1 MTRAEFNELGITE
14 EQYEEMFGE
23 KAVFDDE
30 ATAETTAEAVA
41 ESTIEVPEIA
51 ETATEP
57 ATEPAEETSTAE
69 VATETAEETTAEA
82 TVAAIVPAEAKAE
95 VIATGAAMSFTNIK
109 AAAEYLANELSLK
122 VSNTLDGLYKTKRRG
137 SNKNHGYIVT
147 FNEDK
152 TVQLAKIAQ

>member
-30 ATAETTAEAVA
+30 ATAETTTEAVA
-41 ESTIEVPEIA
+41 EPTIEVPEIA
-51 ETATEP
+51 ETATE
-57 ATEPAEETSTAE
+57 TAEETSTAE
-69 VATETAEETTAEA
+69 VATEATEETTAEA

-95 VIATGAAMSFTNIK
+95 VIATGAAMGFANIK
-109 AAAEYLANELSLK
+109 AAAEYLANELNLK

-147 FNEDK
+147 FNDDK

>member
-1 MTRAEFNELGITE
+1 MKRAEFNELGITE
-14 EQYEEMFGE
+14 AQYEEMFGE

-30 ATAETTAEAVA
+30 ATAAVA
-41 ESTIEVPEIA
+41 ETKAEETIEVPEIV
-51 ETATEP
+51 ET
-57 ATEPAEETSTAE
+57 TAE
-69 VATETAEETTAEA
+69 VAEEASTTEVAAETTEEAKAED

-95 VIATGAAMSFTNIK
+95 VIATSAAMSFENIK
-109 AAAEYLANELSLK
+109 KAAEFLATELNLK

-147 FNEDK
+147 FADDK

>member
-14 EQYEEMFGE
+14 EQYEDMFGE

-30 ATAETTAEAVA
+30 ATAETAAEA
-41 ESTIEVPEIA
+41 TIEVPEIA
-51 ETATEP
+51 ETATET
-57 ATEPAEETSTAE
+57 TEEASTTEA
-69 VATETAEETTAEA
+69 ATETAEETTAEA

-95 VIATGAAMSFTNIK
+95 VIKTGAAMGFANIK
-109 AAAEYLANELSLK
+109 DAAEYLANELNLK

-147 FNEDK
+147 FGEDK
-152 TVQLAKIAQ
+152 TVQLAKITQ

>member
-1 MTRAEFNELGITE
+1 MTKAEFESLGL
-14 EQYEEMFGE
+14 
-23 KAVFDDE
+23 
-30 ATAETTAEAVA
+30 TTEAVA

-51 ETATEP
+51 ETATE
-57 ATEPAEETSTAE
+57 TAEETSTTE
-69 VATETAEETTAEA
+69 VAAEATEEATKTEA

-95 VIATGAAMSFTNIK
+95 VIATGAAMSFANIK

-152 TVQLAKIAQ
+152 TVQLAKTAQ

>member
-14 EQYEEMFGE
+14 AQYEEMFGE

-30 ATAETTAEAVA
+30 ATAAPVA
-41 ESTIEVPEIA
+41 ETKAEETIEVPEIVETTTEVAEEASTTEVAA
-51 ETATEP
+51 ETTEE
-57 ATEPAEETSTAE
+57 AKAED
-69 VATETAEETTAEA
+69 

-95 VIATGAAMSFTNIK
+95 VVATGAAMSFENIK
-109 AAAEYLANELSLK
+109 KAAEFLATELNLK

-147 FNEDK
+147 FADDK

>member
-14 EQYEEMFGE
+14 EQYKDMFGE
-23 KAVFDDE
+23 EAVFDDE
-30 ATAETTAEAVA
+30 ATAAEAA
-41 ESTIEVPEIA
+41 TDSTVEVPEMV
-51 ETATEP
+51 ETP
-57 ATEPAEETSTAE
+57 AE
-69 VATETAEETTAEA
+69 VAEAQTTIE
-82 TVAAIVPAEAKAE
+82 AIVPAEAKTE
-95 VIATGAAMSFTNIK
+95 VIATGAAMSFANIK

-152 TVQLAKIAQ
+152 TVALAKIEK

>member
-14 EQYEEMFGE
+14 EQYKDMFGE
-23 KAVFDDE
+23 EAVFDDE
-30 ATAETTAEAVA
+30 VTAETTAEAVA

-51 ETATEP
+51 ETATE
-57 ATEPAEETSTAE
+57 TAEETSTTE
-69 VATETAEETTAEA
+69 VATKTAEETTAEA

-95 VIATGAAMSFTNIK
+95 VIATGAAMSFANIK

-152 TVQLAKIAQ
+152 TVRLAKIAQ

>member
-14 EQYEEMFGE
+14 EQYEDMFGE

-30 ATAETTAEAVA
+30 ATAETATEA
-41 ESTIEVPEIA
+41 TIEVPEIA
-51 ETATEP
+51 ETDTET
-57 ATEPAEETSTAE
+57 TEEASTTEA
-69 VATETAEETTAEA
+69 ATETAEETTAEA

-95 VIATGAAMSFTNIK
+95 VIKTGAAMGFANIK
-109 AAAEYLANELSLK
+109 AAAEYLANELNLK

-147 FNEDK
+147 FGEDK

>member
-14 EQYEEMFGE
+14 EQYEDMFGE

-30 ATAETTAEAVA
+30 ATAETATEA
-41 ESTIEVPEIA
+41 TIEVPEIA
-51 ETATEP
+51 ETATE
-57 ATEPAEETSTAE
+57 TTEETSTAE
-69 VATETAEETTAEA
+69 VAAETAEETTAEA

-95 VIATGAAMSFTNIK
+95 VIATGTAMSFANIK
-109 AAAEYLANELSLK
+109 AAAEYLANEFNLK

-147 FNEDK
+147 FGEDK
-152 TVQLAKIAQ
+152 TVQLAKITQ

>member
-30 ATAETTAEAVA
+30 ATAETTTEAVA

-51 ETATEP
+51 ET
-57 ATEPAEETSTAE
+57 
-69 VATETAEETTAEA
+69 ATETAEETTAEA

-95 VIATGAAMSFTNIK
+95 VIATGAAMSFANIK

>member
-1 MTRAEFNELGITE
+1 MTRTEFNELGITE
-14 EQYEEMFGE
+14 AQYEEMFGE

-30 ATAETTAEAVA
+30 AATPAAETVAEATA

-51 ETATEP
+51 ETTEE
-57 ATEPAEETSTAE
+57 ASTTE
-69 VATETAEETTAEA
+69 VAAETAEETVT
-82 TVAAIVPAEAKAE
+82 AIVPAEAKAE
-95 VIATGAAMSFTNIK
+95 VVATGAAMSFDNIK
-109 AAAEYLANELSLK
+109 KAAEFLAAELNLK

-147 FNEDK
+147 FGEDK

>member
-30 ATAETTAEAVA
+30 AAAETATEAVA

-51 ETATEP
+51 ETATE
-57 ATEPAEETSTAE
+57 TAEETSTTE
-69 VATETAEETTAEA
+69 VAAETAEEPTAEA

-95 VIATGAAMSFTNIK
+95 VIATGAAMGFANIK
-109 AAAEYLANELSLK
+109 AAAEYLANELNLK

>member
-14 EQYEEMFGE
+14 EQYEDMFGE

-30 ATAETTAEAVA
+30 ATAETATEAVA
-41 ESTIEVPEIA
+41 EATIEVPEIA
-51 ETATEP
+51 ETATE
-57 ATEPAEETSTAE
+57 TAEETSTVEA
-69 VATETAEETTAEA
+69 AAETAEETTAEA

-95 VIATGAAMSFTNIK
+95 VIATGAAMSFENIK
-109 AAAEYLANELSLK
+109 KAAEFLASELNLK

-147 FNEDK
+147 FGEDK
-152 TVQLAKIAQ
+152 TVQLAKITQ